1 MRHLEIHT
9 EGLDQLGQI
18 QGIVTPLRLA
28 LKMITITLEETLIDH
43 TKDQTITWVTLDQT
57 IRLIQA
63 QEVLQEVLDLA
74 LDLQMVFLDHQ
85 HLVQQEQEKLIKCQN

>member
-1 MRHLEIHT
+1 
-9 EGLDQLGQI
+9 
-18 QGIVTPLRLA
+18 
-28 LKMITITLEETLIDH
+28 MITITLEETLIDH

-63 QEVLQEVLDLA
+63 QEVLQEVLDLV
-74 LDLQMVFLDHQ
+74 LDLQVVFLDHQ

>member
-1 MRHLEIHT
+1 MKHLEIHT
-9 EGLDQLGQI
+9 EGLDLLGQI
-18 QGIVTPLRLA
+18 QGIVIPLEPA

-63 QEVLQEVLDLA
+63 QEVLQEVLGLA

>member
-1 MRHLEIHT
+1 MKHLEIHT
-9 EGLDQLGQI
+9 EGLDLLGQI
-18 QGIVTPLRLA
+18 QGIVIPLEPA

-63 QEVLQEVLDLA
+63 QEVLQEVLDLV
-74 LDLQMVFLDHQ
+74 LDLQMVFQDHQ

>member
-1 MRHLEIHT
+1 MKHLEIHT
-9 EGLDQLGQI
+9 EGLDLLGQI
-18 QGIVTPLRLA
+18 QGIVTPLKPA

-43 TKDQTITWVTLDQT
+43 TKDQT

-74 LDLQMVFLDHQ
+74 LDLQVVFLDHQ
-85 HLVQQEQEKLIKCQN
+85 HLVQQEQEKLIKC

>member
-1 MRHLEIHT
+1 MKHLEIHT
-9 EGLDQLGQI
+9 EGLDLLGQI
-18 QGIVTPLRLA
+18 QGIATPLNLA
-28 LKMITITLEETLIDH
+28 LKMITITQEETLLDH

-63 QEVLQEVLDLA
+63 QEVLQEVLDLV
-74 LDLQMVFLDHQ
+74 LDLQVVFLDHQ

>member
-1 MRHLEIHT
+1 MKHLEIHT
-9 EGLDQLGQI
+9 EGLDLLGQI
-18 QGIVTPLRLA
+18 QGIVIPLEPA

-63 QEVLQEVLDLA
+63 QEVLQEVLDLV
-74 LDLQMVFLDHQ
+74 LDLQVVFLDHQ

>member
-1 MRHLEIHT
+1 MKHLDIRT
-9 EGLDQLGQI
+9 EELDLLGQI
-18 QGIVTPLRLA
+18 QGIVTPLNPV

-43 TKDQTITWVTLDQT
+43 TKDQTITWVTPDQT

-63 QEVLQEVLDLA
+63 QGVLQEVLDLA

>member
-1 MRHLEIHT
+1 MKHLEIHT
-9 EGLDQLGQI
+9 EELDLLGQI
-18 QGIVTPLRLA
+18 QGIATPINPA
-28 LKMITITLEETLIDH
+28 LKMITIILEETIIDH

-63 QEVLQEVLDLA
+63 QEVLQEVLDLV
-74 LDLQMVFLDHQ
+74 LDLQVVFLDHQ

>member
-1 MRHLEIHT
+1 MKHLEIRT
-9 EGLDQLGQI
+9 EELDLLGQI
-18 QGIVTPLRLA
+18 QGIVTPLKPA

-85 HLVQQEQEKLIKCQN
+85 HLVQQEQEKLIKC

>member
-1 MRHLEIHT
+1 MKHLEIHT
-9 EGLDQLGQI
+9 EGLDLLGQI
-18 QGIVTPLRLA
+18 QGIVIPLEPA

>member
-1 MRHLEIHT
+1 MKHLEIRT
-9 EGLDQLGQI
+9 EELDLLGQI
-18 QGIVTPLRLA
+18 QGIVTPLNPV

-43 TKDQTITWVTLDQT
+43 TKDQTITGVTLDQT

-63 QEVLQEVLDLA
+63 QGVLQEVLDLA

>member
-1 MRHLEIHT
+1 MKHLEIHT
-9 EGLDQLGQI
+9 EGLDLLGQI
-18 QGIVTPLRLA
+18 QGIVIPLEPA

-74 LDLQMVFLDHQ
+74 LDLQVVFLDHQ

>member
-1 MRHLEIHT
+1 MKHLEIHT
-9 EGLDQLGQI
+9 EGLDLLGQI
-18 QGIVTPLRLA
+18 QGIVIPLETA

-57 IRLIQA
+57 IRLIQD
-63 QEVLQEVLDLA
+63 QEVLQEVLDLV
-74 LDLQMVFLDHQ
+74 LDLQVVFLDHQ